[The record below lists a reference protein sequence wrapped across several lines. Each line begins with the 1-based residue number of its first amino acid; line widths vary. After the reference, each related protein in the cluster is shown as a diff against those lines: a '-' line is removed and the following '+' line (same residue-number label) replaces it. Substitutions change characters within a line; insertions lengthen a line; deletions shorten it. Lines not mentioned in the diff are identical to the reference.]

1 MLSTLRHQEIFDPR
15 DHDTG
20 LTIIGAGA
28 VGSRVFATLVELGLT
43 RIKVFDPDS
52 VEEHNLANQLFSRN
66 DVGDYKVDGLLRWTE
81 RKLGYASFAA
91 LPSLTF
97 SSNPITPE
105 NAPSQLDG
113 TVFLLV
119 DSLETRRQLVEALPS
134 PCFDIPRVIDT
145 RMAATHGVIYT
156 FNPSDE
162 AQRAQYLA
170 TLGADEDAE
179 VSACGSP
186 FSVAPTAAL
195 IANLAVWQ
203 FINAKTNPEAASAII
218 KAYFKPLIV
227 ITGEWSR

>member
-15 DHDTG
+15 EHDTG
-20 LTIIGAGA
+20 ITLVGAGA
-28 VGSRVFATLVELGLT
+28 IGSRVFATLVELGLT
-43 RIKVFDPDS
+43 KIRVFDPDR
-52 VEEHNLANQLFSRN
+52 VEEHNLANQLFIQE
-66 DVGDYKVDGLLRWTE
+66 DVGTTKVTGLYRWAQ
-81 RKLGYASFAA
+81 RKLGHDPYDDTHVVCMRL
-91 LPSLTF
+91 LPKD
-97 SSNPITPE
+97 SNL
-105 NAPSQLDG
+105 LDG

-119 DSLETRRQLVEALPS
+119 DSLETRRQLVEALPT

-156 FNPSDE
+156 FNPSIPE
-162 AQRAQYLA
+162 QRAQYLE
-170 TLGADEDAE
+170 TLGSDEDAE

-227 ITGEWSR
+227 TTAEWSR

>member
-1 MLSTLRHQEIFDPR
+1 MLSTLRHQEIFNPR

-52 VEEHNLANQLFSRN
+52 VEEHNLSNQAFSWN
-66 DVGDYKVDGLLRWTE
+66 DVGDYKVNGLHRWAE
-81 RKLGYASFAA
+81 RKIGYAGFTSMN
-91 LPSLTF
+91 SLTRW
-97 SSNPITPE
+97 PTAVTPE
-105 NAPSQLDG
+105 NLHELDG

-162 AQRAQYLA
+162 EQRAQYLA

-218 KAYFKPLIV
+218 KAFFKPLIV
-227 ITGEWSR
+227 TTAEWSR

>member
-1 MLSTLRHQEIFDPR
+1 MLSTLRHQEIFNPR

-20 LTIIGAGA
+20 ITIVGAGA

-43 RIKVFDPDS
+43 RIKVFDPDR
-52 VEEHNLANQLFSRN
+52 VEEHNLANQLFMHR
-66 DVGDYKVDGLLRWTE
+66 DIGIPKTEGLFDWAV
-81 RKLGYASFAA
+81 RKLGCSPTHVPKGMVFRPVAV
-91 LPSLTF
+91 
-97 SSNPITPE
+97 TPE
-105 NAPSQLDG
+105 SIHELDG

-119 DSLETRRQLVEALPS
+119 DSLETRRQLVEALPT

-162 AQRAQYLA
+162 EQRAQYLA

-203 FINAKTNPEAASAII
+203 FINAKTNPEGASAII

-227 ITGEWSR
+227 TTAEWSR